1 MLGFAPKL
9 SISFIKNGRS
19 LLALVLRLSPLALA
33 GCGPAHLQHDV
44 NASERRYLLGADL
57 FQKNMLAPAM
67 EELTKAVELNTD
79 NADAHNLLGLVYLR
93 KAVEGEELFSRS
105 QCLRGDALSLE
116 KQGAD
121 ADFVKAE
128 KEFRAAVK
136 IRPDFSEAHNNLT
149 VVAQHFG
156 RFDEAISEAESALSN
171 IAYREAF
178 AAEGNLGL
186 AYTSKGDLV
195 RAAAQLRKAVFE
207 QPKFCVGHFRLA
219 EVYKQQNELDQ
230 ARSELDLVFADKS
243 CPIQEAYH
251 LGGIVWLKLGDRD
264 HSRELFRH
272 CVELAP
278 KSCLARECTLAGSP

>member
-1 MLGFAPKL
+1 MSLSLG
-9 SISFIKNGRS
+9 
-19 LLALVLRLSPLALA
+19 
-33 GCGPAHLQHDV
+33 GCGPAHVQHDV
-44 NASERRYLLGADL
+44 NASDRRYLLGADL
-57 FQKNMLAPAM
+57 FQKNMMAPAM
-67 EELTKAVELNTD
+67 EELAKAVELNSD

-105 QCLRGDALSLE
+105 QCLKGEALELE

-136 IRPDFSEAHNNLT
+136 IRADFSEAHNNLA

-156 RFDEAISEAESALSN
+156 RFDEAIAESEAALAN
-171 IAYREAF
+171 IAYRDPY

-195 RAAAQLRKAVFE
+195 RAAAQLRKSVFE
-207 QPKFCVGHFRLA
+207 QPKFCVGHYRLA
-219 EVYKQQNELDQ
+219 QVYKQQNELEQ
-230 ARSELDLVFADKS
+230 ARAELELVFADSS

-264 HSRELFRH
+264 HSKELLRH
-272 CVELAP
+272 CIELAP
-278 KSCLARECTLAGSP
+278 KSCLARECSLAGSP